1 MVVKEGGEH
10 KLKLREKLVN
20 SYLCKYMQKPLQ
32 ELKQTPALY
41 LIDKTQKG

>member
-1 MVVKEGGEH
+1 MVVKEGGGR
-10 KLKLREKLVN
+10 KLKLREKLVS
-20 SYLCKYMQKPLQ
+20 SYLQYMQKPSLQ